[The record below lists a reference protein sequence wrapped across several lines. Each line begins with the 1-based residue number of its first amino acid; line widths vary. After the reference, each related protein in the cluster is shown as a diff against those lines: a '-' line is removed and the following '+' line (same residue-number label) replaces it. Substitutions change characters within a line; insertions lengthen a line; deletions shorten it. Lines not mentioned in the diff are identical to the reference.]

1 MRKILAPC
9 RRCLFMHPQRSSIE
23 IYLRSEV
30 PRHVAILMNGRGVGP
45 IGIYLQIFA
54 PKLFSSFF
62 TPYPHLND
70 GKGPIQ
76 GQSGQLFVRHKWEP
90 DQNMRTTL
98 WLLGCKVFSLH
109 PYQGKGR
116 PIDSIHTWNCHGGH
130 LICPP
135 QMGAWP
141 KYANNVLCPGL
152 EIF

>member
-1 MRKILAPC
+1 
-9 RRCLFMHPQRSSIE
+9 MHPQRSSIE

-54 PKLFSSFF
+54 PKLFSCFF
-62 TPYPHLND
+62 TSYPHLND

-76 GQSGQLFVRHKWEP
+76 G
-90 DQNMRTTL
+90 
-98 WLLGCKVFSLH
+98 
-109 PYQGKGR
+109 
-116 PIDSIHTWNCHGGH
+116 HGGQ

-141 KYANNVLCPGL
+141 KYANNVLAPGL
-152 EIF
+152 QSF